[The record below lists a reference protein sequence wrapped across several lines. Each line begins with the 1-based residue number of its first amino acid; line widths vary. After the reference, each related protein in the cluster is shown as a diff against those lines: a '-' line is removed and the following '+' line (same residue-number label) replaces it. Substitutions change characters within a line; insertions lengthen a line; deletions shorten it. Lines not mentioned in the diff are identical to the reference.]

1 MESPDRPPC
10 KGRLASLL
18 AQPFSDLQPLL
29 AEEAEQL
36 WGSLRWQVEPWEGP
50 LEGLAWVRDG
60 RVLGYLPL
68 QVRARTLILGR
79 LFASRSGP
87 SEAVELELLGSAIQ
101 GAFSDPGIL
110 GVCGELL
117 LATPATLHWLLSRW
131 PGRARPRL
139 LMEAVLT
146 GTGTTWTGT
155 TLEPW
160 RGEHLIPASGLLQ
173 KAYAGAPQGGLDP
186 AFDDPERISRSLARI
201 LDFPTRGKFEPAAS
215 FVARAPGS
223 GELLGFVL
231 ASRMGLDQGHVS
243 ELAVDPGARRRGIGR
258 TLMTGAM
265 AALRDLGCGKT
276 HLAVDQDN
284 TMAIGLYRSLGFL
297 PFHRF
302 ATLGLERE
310 A

>member
-1 MESPDRPPC
+1 
-10 KGRLASLL
+10 
-18 AQPFSDLQPLL
+18 
-29 AEEAEQL
+29 
-36 WGSLRWQVEPWEGP
+36 
-50 LEGLAWVRDG
+50 
-60 RVLGYLPL
+60 
-68 QVRARTLILGR
+68 
-79 LFASRSGP
+79 
-87 SEAVELELLGSAIQ
+87 
-101 GAFSDPGIL
+101 
-110 GVCGELL
+110 
-117 LATPATLHWLLSRW
+117 
-131 PGRARPRL
+131 
-139 LMEAVLT
+139 MEAVLT

-160 RGEHLIPASGLLQ
+160 RGEHLVPASGLLQ
-173 KAYAGAPQGGLDP
+173 KAYAGAPQGGFDP

-201 LDFPTRGKFEPAAS
+201 LDFPTGGKFEPAAS

-302 ATLGLERE
+302 ATLGLDRE